1 MKESEIEK
9 RDQISTTLERLFQNH
24 FEKKGLT
31 NSKIVV
37 RGAYLLWFLFAQR
50 KRRERKK
57 ERLLLFETQ
66 IKKEKKKRIFF
77 VKEFFYSQYL
87 QKLKNLQ

>member
-37 RGAYLLWFLFAQR
+37 RGAYLL
-50 KRRERKK
+50 
-57 ERLLLFETQ
+57 
-66 IKKEKKKRIFF
+66 
-77 VKEFFYSQYL
+77 
-87 QKLKNLQ
+87 